1 MFVIKAVKNFNDMK
15 NSDLLEENKYSKPSQ
30 LTVMRNRTNGLT
42 DEGTN
47 MYAKAKSFPR
57 F

>member
-15 NSDLLEENKYSKPSQ
+15 NSDLLEENKYSKPSR